1 MCECE
6 FSCCSHPLDISQGE
20 RGCPFGKWL
29 CIMSRWRITTPI
41 RTDHLGPT
49 APANQADMSPPQ
61 AETPIFS
68 PWGGQKCK
76 LKLLFLKGFPLHVSI
91 PKIPNQTVNLQ
102 WHFSA
107 VTWRKITETKYH
119 GKCDAFMRADGACTK
134 PLCYNA
140 IRVWLTVIKQNNHP
154 LSCEETPCS
163 NYGFC
168 VSFKRLQSFRGT
180 IWSSL

>member
-1 MCECE
+1 MLQYYFRMLGMCECE

-29 CIMSRWRITTPI
+29 CIMSRWRMTTPI

-61 AETPIFS
+61 AVTAIFS

-76 LKLLFLKGFPLHVSI
+76 LKLLFLKGIPLHVSI

-102 WHFSA
+102 SHFSA

-140 IRVWLTVIKQNNHP
+140 IRVCDWL
-154 LSCEETPCS
+154 
-163 NYGFC
+163 
-168 VSFKRLQSFRGT
+168 
-180 IWSSL
+180 